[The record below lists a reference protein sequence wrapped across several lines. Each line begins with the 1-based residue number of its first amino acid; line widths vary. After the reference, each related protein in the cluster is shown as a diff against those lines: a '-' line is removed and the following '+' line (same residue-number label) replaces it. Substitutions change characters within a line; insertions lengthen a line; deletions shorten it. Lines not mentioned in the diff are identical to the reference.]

1 MASPCS
7 QLQGSVYISEVSRGS
22 VTGNRIALTFFL
34 LPVCP
39 CVSIADSQ
47 ELLVLALKCFPSR
60 SSHVS
65 AKRTQKVQIYAKIG
79 KYYVG
84 TTKQNSVIT
93 CSKVS
98 CLEIV
103 SFSSFLIF
111 FISLFT
117 WNSCSCSK
125 CCSSSA
131 FSCCNWARHGE
142 NRLKTAK
149 TMKIVCARLKL
160 LKPHF
165 SPYYYYW
172 KGQE

>member
-1 MASPCS
+1 MHVGHFKYSKWLHYVLS
-7 QLQGSVYISEVSRGS
+7 YEVVFKFLRWAVAVLPKAA
-22 VTGNRIALTFFL
+22 VTEHRIALTFFL

-47 ELLVLALKCFPSR
+47 EPLVLALKCFPSR
-60 SSHVS
+60 SSHVW
-65 AKRTQKVQIYAKIG
+65 AKNNRKFKYMQKFEKTCWAKFSG
-79 KYYVG
+79 V
-84 TTKQNSVIT
+84 T

-142 NRLKTAK
+142 NGL
-149 TMKIVCARLKL
+149 
-160 LKPHF
+160 
-165 SPYYYYW
+165 
-172 KGQE
+172 